1 MERVQFI
8 RHNGRDILFLD
19 FSECKAGEVILV
31 IDKATPVIAGQ
42 PEKSLLTLSDV
53 SNARFDDSVTQRMK
67 EFTAHNKPFV
77 KAAAVVGITGLKKIL
92 FEAVMMFSKRKI
104 HAFETVEQ
112 AKDWLA
118 AQ

>member
-1 MERVQFI
+1 MERVRFI
-8 RHNGRDILFLD
+8 HHNGKEILFLD
-19 FSECKAGEVILV
+19 FSACKAGDVLLV
-31 IDKATPVIAGQ
+31 IDKATPVIAAR
-42 PEKSLLTLSDV
+42 PEKSLCTLSDV
-53 SNARFDDSVTQRMK
+53 TDARFDDSVTQRMK

-92 FEAVMMFSKRKI
+92 FEAVMLFSKRKL